1 MDNRFF
7 SAFATFS
14 ECYQIGRK
22 IQGGIP
28 KGILIHSTAANNPH
42 LARYVL
48 DENRCG
54 VNPYKNYMG
63 SDNAAK
69 GGNYTT
75 PHAVA
80 GLDINGQ
87 LAIAQLLPFTM
98 CCYGCGRGSKG
109 SYNDTHIQIEM
120 CEDALLDTF
129 YLTDMLEMVAKWCA
143 DIIREYP
150 TIGVNDIISHKEA
163 HALGYASN
171 HGDPE
176 HWLELHDYSMDMFRD
191 MVRKYLEPRKLY
203 RVQIGA
209 FASRDNANTY
219 LKEAIRAGF
228 KGAFI
233 KVEE

>member
-7 SAFATFS
+7 TAFATFS
-14 ECYQIGRK
+14 ECYQRGKK
-22 IQGGIP
+22 IDGGVP
-28 KGILIHSTAANNPH
+28 RGIVIHSTAANNPY
-42 LARYVL
+42 LRRYVL
-48 DENRCG
+48 DEKRCG

-63 SDNAAK
+63 SENAAK

-80 GLDINGQ
+80 GLDINNQ

-98 CCYGCGRGSKG
+98 KCYGCGQGTRG

-120 CEDALLDTF
+120 CEDD
-129 YLTDMLEMVAKWCA
+129 LTDSAYVSDMLEMVAKWCA

-150 TIGVNDIISHKEA
+150 TIGINDIVSHREA
-163 HALGYASN
+163 HARGFASN

-176 HWLELHDYSMDMFRD
+176 HWIEQHDFTMDKFRA
-191 MVRKYLEPRKLY
+191 MVAKYLEPRKLY

-209 FASRDNANTY
+209 FANRDNATAF
-219 LKEAIRAGF
+219 LELARQAGF
-228 KGAFI
+228 NDAFI
-233 KVEE
+233 TVSE